1 MRCGIGAYEKV
12 WGLLGGAQRAG
23 ALGMQGPAFSCLL
36 LWEQVFRAPGLNAV
50 SPTSRWPGAG
60 WQEGLPEGTP

>member
-23 ALGMQGPAFSCLL
+23 ALGMQGPGIFVPAAL
-36 LWEQVFRAPGLNAV
+36 
-50 SPTSRWPGAG
+50 GAG
-60 WQEGLPEGTP
+60 VQSSWAKCRVTH